1 MLQDLTDLKV
11 LQQSEDALRAS
22 EQRFRSIFEKVA
34 AGMVTTR
41 LDGAYLQVNPAICV
55 MLGYTESELLRKQ
68 FPQTVHEDD
77 LAKFQEQFAEVLAGR
92 RHDIEVEMRYVRKD
106 GSTMWGHTTAVWQFD
121 SENSPTYCIHLIQ
134 NINQRKY
141 AMHALQESRQKYEG
155 LINTLDGIVWEADA
169 ETFEF
174 SFVSPHAEDILGYP
188 VEKWLSQPRFW
199 RNHVHPEDLQ
209 QAVETIAQAR
219 AQRRGYELE
228 YRVVAANGQPVWLRD
243 TVSVVQQDGQV
254 TKLRGVM
261 NDITQRK
268 ETEHALRRS
277 EAQLRQSQKMEAI
290 GRLAGGIAHDFNNI
304 LTAITGYSGLLKKRM
319 GEDHEMFREVEEI
332 NKAAQRA
339 ADLTSQLLA
348 FSRQQVLQTKILNLN
363 DVVDD
368 MNRMVRRLIGEDVEL
383 VTQPGLD
390 LGAVEAD
397 PGQINQVILNLA
409 VNARDAM
416 PDGGKLVILTQNVR
430 IDAAE
435 IEGVRAGVEPGDY
448 VVMSLSDTGTGM
460 NDEVRAQLFEPFFS
474 TKEKGKGT
482 GLGLSTVYGI
492 VKQSD
497 GYITVE
503 TAVGEGTTFHVY
515 LPRVENEAT
524 ATEAV
529 ETAFAA
535 RSTGTE
541 TILLVEDDESVREL
555 ASEILAQSGYTVIE
569 ACNGVDALEIYNE
582 KPGEVDMLVTDIVMP
597 QMGGKELARQLV
609 DASPDLKVLFLS
621 GYTSAAIV
629 EHGLIDVERNFM
641 QKPFTAT
648 DLSRKVRTLLDN

>member
-1 MLQDLTDLKV
+1 
-11 LQQSEDALRAS
+11 
-22 EQRFRSIFEKVA
+22 
-34 AGMVTTR
+34 
-41 LDGAYLQVNPAICV
+41 
-55 MLGYTESELLRKQ
+55 
-68 FPQTVHEDD
+68 
-77 LAKFQEQFAEVLAGR
+77 
-92 RHDIEVEMRYVRKD
+92 
-106 GSTMWGHTTAVWQFD
+106 
-121 SENSPTYCIHLIQ
+121 
-134 NINQRKY
+134 
-141 AMHALQESRQKYEG
+141 MHALQESRQKYEG

-397 PGQINQVILNLA
+397 PGQIEQVILNLA